1 MLPEVAESAY
11 TGQISNEEFAN
22 EVRSERLNLIW
33 KATLF
38 LVIVALWCFFLFR
51 VGDAQTIFIPGAIV
65 IIGCLHARYL
75 LKKQRLTEATWS
87 YALAAMIA
95 LGFLLITDTKTIRE
109 LMPFLSLV
117 PVYVVG
123 LMLPV
128 RAMPPLIAIN
138 SVILIV
144 APWIGDGAIKVPN
157 ESTFL
162 ALFIGLVSALL
173 SAQASGELYG
183 IAEWALESYRRERD
197 GAIRLFENRKQLERS
212 LLRQRALTDE
222 LSKTNEELVE
232 ARRAAEEAKH
242 FRGQFLANMSHELRT
257 PLNAV
262 IGFSETM
269 LNFPPMYN
277 MVDLPQEY
285 RADLVQIHNS
295 GKHLLNII
303 NDILDLSK
311 IDVGRLDIDLQRVEL
326 DPIFKGV
333 MSTAVGLVGGKPI
346 KLQRNCPDVLPDVLG
361 DPVRIRQVLLNLYSN
376 AAKFTD
382 KGSITLGLT
391 CDSNEVTI
399 SVKDTGVGIKPE
411 NYEIIFEEFRQGTE
425 GRRQARA
432 GSGLGLAISRQ
443 LLKLMNGHIW
453 VESTPGEGSTFYF
466 TLPLYRE
473 ELTKT
478 ESALL
483 MEPKVE
489 GEPA

>member
-1 MLPEVAESAY
+1 MLPDLAESAY
-11 TGQISNEEFAN
+11 SGQISNQQFAD
-22 EVRSERLNLIW
+22 EIRTERMNLIW
-33 KATLF
+33 KATVAI
-38 LVIVALWCFFLFR
+38 VIGLLWCLFLFR
-51 VGDAQTIFIPGAIV
+51 VGSVQTIVIPGVLV
-65 IIGCLHARYL
+65 IAGSFLCRYL
-75 LKKQRLTEATWS
+75 LSKKLLNQASWA
-87 YALAAMIA
+87 YAMSLLAAI
-95 LGFLLITDTKTIRE
+95 GFMLTDQDPTIRDFV
-109 LMPFLSLV
+109 PFLTLV

-123 LMLPV
+123 SMLPA
-128 RAMPPLIAIN
+128 RAMMPMVSLTTAVLLIG
-138 SVILIV
+138 
-144 APWIGDGAIKVPN
+144 PWVGDGEISVPKDG
-157 ESTFL
+157 TLL
-162 ALFIGLVSALL
+162 ALFLVIVNALL

-212 LLRQRALTDE
+212 LLRQRALTEE

-277 MVDLPQEY
+277 MVELPNEY
-285 RADLVQIHNS
+285 RGDLTQIHNS

-311 IDVGRLDIDLQRVEL
+311 IDVGRLDIDLQKVEL

-333 MSTAVGLVGGKPI
+333 MSTAVGLVGGKPV
-346 KLQRNCPDVLPDVLG
+346 KLIRDCPDVLPEVMG

-382 KGSITLGLT
+382 KGNITLGLT
-391 CDSNEVTI
+391 STEDEVTI
-399 SVKDTGVGIKPE
+399 SVKDTGSGISPHNFE
-411 NYEIIFEEFRQGTE
+411 LIFEEFRQGAE

-443 LLKLMNGHIW
+443 LLKLMNGRIW
-453 VESTPGEGSTFYF
+453 VESTVNEGSTFYF
-466 TLPLYRE
+466 TLPRHRE
-473 ELTKT
+473 ET
-478 ESALL
+478 
-483 MEPKVE
+483 VE
-489 GEPA
+489 AVVANPEIQVA

>member
-1 MLPEVAESAY
+1 MLPELAESAY

-22 EVRSERLNLIW
+22 EVRTERLTLIW
-33 KATLF
+33 KATL
-38 LVIVALWCFFLFR
+38 LLAIGLLWCLFLFR
-51 VGDAQTIFIPGAIV
+51 VGSVETIVIPGILV
-65 IIGCLHARYL
+65 IAGCTLCRYL
-75 LKKQRLTEATWS
+75 ITKKMLTPATWV
-87 YALAAMIA
+87 YAISLIA
-95 LGFLLITDTKTIRE
+95 GIGIILTDTEETIRN
-109 LMPFLSLV
+109 LVPFVSLV

-123 LMLPV
+123 LMLPM
-128 RAMPPLIAIN
+128 RAMPPLVTIN
-138 SVILIV
+138 IITLIV
-144 APWIGDGAIKVPN
+144 APWIGDGKASLPS

-162 ALFIGLVSALL
+162 AIFLGIVSALL

-222 LSKTNEELVE
+222 LSQTNDELVE

-277 MVDLPQEY
+277 MVELPVEY
-285 RADLVQIHNS
+285 RGDLLQIHTS

-311 IDVGRLDIDLQRVEL
+311 IDVGRLDIDLQKVEL
-326 DPIFKGV
+326 DAIFKGV
-333 MSTAVGLVGGKPI
+333 MSTAVGLVGGKPV
-346 KLQRNCPDVLPDVLG
+346 KLLRDCPDVLPDVAG

-382 KGSITLGLT
+382 KGNITLGLT
-391 CDSNEVTI
+391 ANEDEVTI
-399 SVKDTGVGIKPE
+399 SVKDTGSGISPQ
-411 NYEIIFEEFRQGTE
+411 NYELIFEEFRQGAE

-443 LLKLMNGHIW
+443 LLNLMNGRIW
-453 VESTPGEGSTFYF
+453 VESTINEGSTFYF
-466 TLPLYRE
+466 SLPRHRPEPVVE
-473 ELTKT
+473 EQKP
-478 ESALL
+478 ESQLA
-483 MEPKVE
+483 
-489 GEPA
+489 